1 MSARLRL
8 ATIEDAEQI
17 RAIYAPIVGEAIISF
32 ETEPPTAEEIAAR
45 ITGTLE
51 RLPWLVCDAAG
62 EVLGYA
68 YASGHRSRPAYR
80 WAVDVST
87 YVREDARRGG
97 VGRALY
103 LTLLELL
110 ALQGYVAAYA
120 GIALPNPG
128 SVRFHEALGFSAV
141 GIYRQV
147 GYKLG
152 AWHDVGW
159 WQRELW
165 KRPQPPHEP
174 RTAAQLW
181 HESAWREVLA
191 AGNELLPG

>member
-17 RAIYAPIVGEAIISF
+17 RAIYAPIVGETIISF

-87 YVREDARRGG
+87 
-97 VGRALY
+97 
-103 LTLLELL
+103 
-110 ALQGYVAAYA
+110 
-120 GIALPNPG
+120 
-128 SVRFHEALGFSAV
+128 
-141 GIYRQV
+141 
-147 GYKLG
+147 
-152 AWHDVGW
+152 
-159 WQRELW
+159 
-165 KRPQPPHEP
+165 
-174 RTAAQLW
+174 
-181 HESAWREVLA
+181 
-191 AGNELLPG
+191 